1 MSKSLVS
8 GNREPTQTPDRGRK
22 QLSDYGSR
30 NQTDPVQ
37 LEEMAKAAFLSDKG
51 EEGSDLLS
59 RAHQQ
64 YLKDENVCSA
74 ARCAFWLG
82 FTSMLNGENA
92 KANGWLARAERLL
105 ADQPDCVEKGYLLLP
120 AGFRGVH
127 GGDAAAAITTF
138 ERIAEIGR
146 QFNDCDLTTLGL
158 QGQGRALIRSGRAR
172 HGVTL
177 LDEAMIAVTAGEVSP
192 LVAGGVYC
200 SVIEACS
207 EIFDVRRAQ
216 EWTSALENWCAEQ
229 PQVVSYRGHCRLRR
243 AEILELHGAWNTA
256 MEEALEANESLH
268 AGRLAG
274 AAIYRIAEL
283 HRLRGDFSQAEKA
296 YEQAAAWGRSQP
308 GHALLRLF
316 QGNVDAANIFIRRT
330 LTETHETP
338 RRVSVLQAYI
348 EIVLAAHDHVA
359 ARSAADELAEITE
372 RYDAP
377 LLHACS
383 LRATGSV
390 LLAEHKIEAAL
401 ARLRESW
408 KLFCDLNA
416 PYEEARTR
424 VQIALACREL
434 KDESAAIYEL
444 HAARAAFQSLG
455 AAPDV
460 ERVESLLRSKASSAD
475 STLTAR
481 ELEVLRL
488 IASGKTNRNI
498 AGKLQ
503 ISEKTVARHVSN
515 IFVKLDLPSRAAAT
529 AYAFKNRLV

>member
-1 MSKSLVS
+1 MPDFLVTRERQARSGDRRRNPSWSDKSLNKP
-8 GNREPTQTPDRGRK
+8 GPED
-22 QLSDYGSR
+22 
-30 NQTDPVQ
+30 
-37 LEEMAKAAFLSDKG
+37 LEEMAKAAFLADKAK
-51 EEGSDLLS
+51 EGAELLS
-59 RAHQQ
+59 RAHLQ
-64 YLKDENVCSA
+64 YLKAGNVCSA

-82 FTSMLNGENA
+82 FTSLLNGENA

-120 AGFRGVH
+120 SGFRGVH
-127 GGDAAAAITTF
+127 GGDSAAAVATF

-146 QFNDCDLTTLGL
+146 QFNDCDLMTLGL

-200 SVIEACS
+200 SVIEACG

-216 EWTSALENWCAEQ
+216 EWTSALESWCASQ

-243 AEILELHGAWNTA
+243 AEILELHGAWSNA
-256 MEEALEANESLH
+256 MEEALEANDSFQ
-268 AGRLAG
+268 AGRPAG

-283 HRLRGDFSQAEKA
+283 HRLRGEFSQAERA
-296 YEQAAAWGRSQP
+296 YEQAAAWERSQP
-308 GHALLRLF
+308 GYALLKLF
-316 QGNVDAANIFIRRT
+316 QGDVDAANTSIRRT
-330 LTETHETP
+330 LAETHDTP

-348 EIVLAAHDHVA
+348 EIVLAAHDAVA
-359 ARSAADELAEITE
+359 ARSAADELGEIAG

-377 LLHACS
+377 LLHASS

-390 LLAEHKIEAAL
+390 LLAERDIETAL

-416 PYEEARTR
+416 PYEQARTR
-424 VQIALACREL
+424 VLMALACREI
-434 KDESAAIYEL
+434 KDEDTAISEL
-444 HAARAAFQSLG
+444 HAARTAFQMLG

-460 ERVESLLRSKASSAD
+460 ERVELLLRNEASPAGS
-475 STLTAR
+475 SLTGR

-488 IASGKTNRNI
+488 IASGKTNRSI
-498 AGKLQ
+498 ATRLH

-515 IFVKLDLPSRAAAT
+515 IFVKLDLSSRAAAT
-529 AYAFKNRLV
+529 AYAFKNHLV